1 MSFTHTHTFSL
12 SSPPADKHTLV
23 ACLCVFA
30 GERSVAENLKLFD
43 DMRKGKFAE
52 GKATLRMKV
61 PLSSCVYS
69 GFSKC
74 LVSLEKMES
83 KPVHSRCTCE
93 WAAGY

>member
-1 MSFTHTHTFSL
+1 MLGSQQTETNDIFL
-12 SSPPADKHTLV
+12 
-23 ACLCVFA
+23 
-30 GERSVAENLKLFD
+30 
-43 DMRKGKFAE
+43 
-52 GKATLRMKV
+52 V